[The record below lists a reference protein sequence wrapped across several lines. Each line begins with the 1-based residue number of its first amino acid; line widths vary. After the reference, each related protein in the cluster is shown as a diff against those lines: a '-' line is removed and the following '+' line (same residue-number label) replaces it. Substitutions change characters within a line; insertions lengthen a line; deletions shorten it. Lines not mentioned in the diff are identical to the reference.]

1 MRFIKVTANSFL
13 LQIADAFAA
22 AKLEST
28 GLYLFSPSRC
38 G

>member
-1 MRFIKVTANSFL
+1 MQLIKVPASSFL
-13 LQIADAFAA
+13 VQIADAFAA